1 MTQLYNREET
11 KEYRKQLRG
20 NMPFAERL
28 LWSRIKSKQLD
39 NLKFRRQYGIGKYI
53 VDFYCVE
60 KRLVIE
66 LDGNSHY
73 ENESSRE
80 QDEKRDDYLKSIGVR
95 IVRFTN
101 DEIYNNLEGVL
112 EKITSPG
119 PSL

>member
-80 QDEKRDDYLKSIGVR
+80 QDEKRDDYLLCR
-95 IVRFTN
+95 
-101 DEIYNNLEGVL
+101 
-112 EKITSPG
+112 
-119 PSL
+119 